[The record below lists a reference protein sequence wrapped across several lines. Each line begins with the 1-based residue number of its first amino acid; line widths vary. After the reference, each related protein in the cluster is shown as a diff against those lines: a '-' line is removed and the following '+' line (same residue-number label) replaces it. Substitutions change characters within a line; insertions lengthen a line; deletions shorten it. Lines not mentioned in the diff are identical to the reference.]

1 MPPLTSTNFVDT
13 ANSLSCNASGS
24 SRSIFGILWTCLTVL
39 FTCTWVAVHPN
50 IPGSNQNRSKWSSRK
65 KRMGFMG
72 LTLITPEA
80 TLWIAVRQW
89 LAARALVKRYRN
101 KGWTMTHAHFALMGG
116 FTVRLPQD
124 DELVSVLPLLSQP
137 IDPNIYRHNNFP
149 EDFDIVKHIG
159 DIDEDE
165 IEDRSHSDAY
175 AKIIALVQTSWLIIV
190 LIARWVERLPFTEL
204 EVMAVAFATINIM
217 TYIFWFKK
225 PLEVQYP
232 MLVRPDNCIV
242 KKKPS
247 EPFIPL
253 SPLSPL
259 SPLTP
264 SSIHLSDDSSI
275 HLSEFTDSDS
285 DSDLNLKNGGSE
297 PAEGLITDVAAI
309 SASPEPV
316 ECIRTP
322 SAGEP
327 VHRRPR
333 TGVLGALLNQWKAIF
348 GAEFSETHPLLSF
361 VFFPLFFIF
370 LPIQVIFTYFLGL
383 TRFEDASSEEV
394 LHEYKTGEDKLEK
407 LEHLLKGSNFKYRI
421 YQISISLPCGIAAI
435 FGLIH
440 WIAWLSPFPTRA
452 EEMMWRISSIVVTF
466 IPIHVELAY
475 KAYTEREAI
484 LLKGPNVL
492 KYIFA
497 SVWYIGSLVY
507 ILARCILI
515 VQAFLT
521 LRDLPCGVLQD
532 IQWPNYL
539 PHVL

>member
-232 MLVRPDNCIV
+232 MLVRPDNCI
-242 KKKPS
+242 
-247 EPFIPL
+247 
-253 SPLSPL
+253 
-259 SPLTP
+259 
-264 SSIHLSDDSSI
+264 
-275 HLSEFTDSDS
+275 
-285 DSDLNLKNGGSE
+285 NGGSE
-297 PAEGLITDVAAI
+297 PAEGPITDVAAI